1 MNQSIGVNP
10 LQDLLQLS
18 LSDKTRRGL
27 RFTPGEIARQPDT
40 WRNTWQIVAEN
51 LAAMRNFIDD
61 AANHKV
67 IFTGAGTSD
76 YIGQC
81 LVPHWRRNGLFN
93 TNAVPSTTLLT
104 EYADYIGKNELCLLV
119 SLSRSGESP
128 EGVRLLETMLEQYPL
143 VRHLVITCNQNGSMA
158 QLASSAKV
166 FCLTLDEATNDQGL
180 AMTASFSNLLL
191 AGQLMAAQDFAF
203 METLCQAGERM
214 LRQAPRLAE
223 DLAAQDFSRACFLG
237 SGALYGVAREA
248 ALKTMELTAGRIIT
262 MAETPLGL
270 RHGPLSALNAQ
281 TLLVLFLAHE
291 PSRRNYELKLW
302 EEVKKKNLG
311 CTQVIVCNT
320 AAEQVAGDFVLD
332 YHAPGLPD
340 INRPPVDIIFG
351 QLYGLFASLRLGLQ
365 PDSPSPS
372 GAISRVVASI

>member
-1 MNQSIGVNP
+1 MNQSKSVNP
-10 LQDLLQLS
+10 LQDLLKLS
-18 LSDKTRRGL
+18 LSEQTQRGL

-40 WRNTWQIVAEN
+40 WRKTFQLVAEK
-51 LAAMRNFIDD
+51 LAAMRNFIDET
-61 AANHKV
+61 AKHKV

-81 LVPHWRRNGLFN
+81 LAPHWRRNGFRH
-93 TNAVPSTTLLT
+93 TDAVPSTTLLT
-104 EYADYIGKNELCLLV
+104 EFADYFGKNELCLLV
-119 SLSRSGESP
+119 SLSRSGDSP
-128 EGVRLLETMLEQYPL
+128 EGVRLLEILLEQNPL
-143 VRHLVITCNQNGSMA
+143 VRHLVITCNQNGSLA
-158 QLASSAKV
+158 QLASSAQV
-166 FCLTLDEATNDQGL
+166 YCLVLDEATNDQGL

-191 AGQLMAAQDFAF
+191 AGQLIAEQDFAF
-203 METLCQAGERM
+203 IETLCHAGERM
-214 LRQAPRLAE
+214 LRQAPRLAK

-291 PSRRNYELKLW
+291 PNRRNYELKLW
-302 EEVKKKNLG
+302 EEVKKKKLG
-311 CTQVIVCNT
+311 CTQVIVCNN
-320 AAEQVAGDFVLD
+320 AAEQVAADFVLD
-332 YHAPGLPD
+332 YSAPGLPD
-340 INRPPVDIIFG
+340 INRPPVDVIFG
-351 QLYGLFASLRLGLQ
+351 QLYGLFASLRFGLQ